1 MSKEIE
7 IQRREFRDYAV
18 AKIQPALQ
26 GIVSPGIDAGRLIRV
41 LLACVNRNDRL
52 LECTKQSFVRAI
64 MQAGELGLE
73 LGGSLGEA
81 WLIPYKRSYK
91 DDRGVWHTEM
101 EAQFQIGYQGLLTL
115 SRRSPRVLDT
125 CARVVHEGD
134 VFDVDLGPRGRL
146 IHKPCVRTNP
156 GEMVAV
162 YAYTLLDGGVEH
174 IEPPMLVHEV
184 EAIRKRS
191 KQADSGPW
199 VTDYEAMALKTV
211 LRRHLKYVPRS
222 VELSRALEI
231 ENENDTGV
239 NDTTA
244 PIIDMAPASKELG
257 SKPARASLRE
267 ALDRK
272 AAEEIDD
279 VARVSQKPSG
289 PGVPLSQ
296 EQMTALLAERARV
309 EADAVEVLQTLKEQR
324 AEIDPEAKPRGA
336 SRKAKPSTV
345 DTLPPPANGAAPA
358 DSVNQGMKS
367 EARSGPLC
375 FVCEKPITDVTDGVP
390 GNSAAGSG
398 RFRHQAC
405 SPIAP
410 IDEVDRYAGGPD
422 DGA

>member
-1 MSKEIE
+1 MSKEID

-18 AKIQPALQ
+18 GKIQPALQ

-52 LECTKQSFVRAI
+52 LECTRQSFDRAI
-64 MQAGELGLE
+64 MQAAELGLE

-81 WLIPYKRSYK
+81 WLIPYKRSFK
-91 DDRGVWHTEM
+91 DDRGVWHTKW
-101 EAQFQIGYQGLLTL
+101 EAQFQVGYQGLLTL

-146 IHKPCVRTNP
+146 IHKPYVMGNP

-191 KQADSGPW
+191 KQPDSGPW

-239 NDTTA
+239 DETTA
-244 PIIDMAPASKELG
+244 PIIDTAPAPKELG
-257 SKPARASLRE
+257 SKPARSSLRE

-272 AAEEIDD
+272 AAEQIDH
-279 VARVSQKPSG
+279 VQ
-289 PGVPLSQ
+289 
-296 EQMTALLAERARV
+296 
-309 EADAVEVLQTLKEQR
+309 ADAVER

-345 DTLPPPANGAAPA
+345 D
-358 DSVNQGMKS
+358 SVNQGMKS
-367 EARSGPLC
+367 EARSGTLC

-390 GNSAAGSG
+390 GNSALGSG
-398 RFRHQAC
+398 MFRHQAC

-410 IDEVDRYAGGPD
+410 IEEVDRYDGGPD